1 MKDVQ
6 VSSLPPDVKADY
18 LDHAVIDFGWQH
30 NLSGKPVVAWPLG
43 TLGTEEPLTWVKLGK
58 VDCYSAFGKL
68 GRGIGGYAIKA
79 KQNLGPPEGMSILQA
94 KAYCGAWV
102 HFLKA
107 QGLPPLTVNNSTL
120 EQCFQVIPFVLVPV
134 CYLFSEPKPF
144 MCLLSST

>member
-1 MKDVQ
+1 MAAQ
-6 VSSLPPDVKADY
+6 P
-18 LDHAVIDFGWQH
+18 FWQTSCGLAIGH
-30 NLSGKPVVAWPLG
+30 PG
-43 TLGTEEPLTWVKLGK
+43 LTWVNLGK

-68 GRGIGGYAIKA
+68 GRGMGGYTIKA
-79 KQNLGPPEGMSILQA
+79 KQSLGPPEGMSILQA